1 MPPRVQGSP
10 YSVGATQ
17 FSFKYDYEYPD
28 RINLTPGSP
37 THEKLKQLVFEKA
50 RDSYGVLSRRFTSWN
65 EIDKTLTAYIV
76 ADEKEEK
83 LKEGDERKP
92 ISIVV
97 PYSYATMETL
107 LTYMIAAFIQDPV
120 FRYEGVGPEDTIGS
134 ILLEQVIAKQCNRFA
149 LGLQLHTAFRD
160 SFAYGFGLLA
170 PYWQEIRGYRT
181 RAIEKAKFYLWG
193 MRRGT
198 ETIRERTEEVLFEGN
213 TCDNIDPY
221 RCLPDPN
228 YSIHEIQK
236 MDFFGWVDTVGLM
249 DLLTE
254 EKTSEDSF
262 NAKYLKDLSS
272 RRSSLFK
279 VEDSA
284 RNLQTGGRD
293 RFEISENIAKP
304 VDRIN
309 MFVKL
314 IPKDYGL
321 PGDEFNRRGE
331 YPEKWFFQ
339 LGADQILLRAKSL
352 GLDHDMFPVVSC
364 APDYDGRSIAP
375 ISRLELVNGLQTTLN
390 FMFNSHVANVRK
402 AINDMLIVD
411 PYMVNMDDMRQPG
424 PGKLVRLRR
433 SAWGRGVKDV
443 VTQLAITDV
452 TANNMGDARGIM
464 DMMDRASAATHN
476 LMGVMRPGSERRS
489 AAEFEGT
496 QGAALNRL
504 ERIAKI
510 TGLQMMQPLGYMF
523 ASHTQQFMEQSTY
536 IKASGDHLKRLMAE
550 FGVKSGDP
558 IQIDPLKLL
567 IDYDVIV
574 RDGSVPGGN
583 FSQNWIQLFQIAASQ
598 PTVGQRVD
606 LFRVFKYIARNLGAK
621 DVDQFEIQGQPQ
633 QIPQMNIKTMPDE
646 QVAQE
651 AQKGN
656 IIPFGV
662 TQ

>member
-1 MPPRVQGSP
+1 
-10 YSVGATQ
+10 
-17 FSFKYDYEYPD
+17 
-28 RINLTPGSP
+28 
-37 THEKLKQLVFEKA
+37 
-50 RDSYGVLSRRFTSWN
+50 
-65 EIDKTLTAYIV
+65 
-76 ADEKEEK
+76 
-83 LKEGDERKP
+83 
-92 ISIVV
+92 
-97 PYSYATMETL
+97 
-107 LTYMIAAFIQDPV
+107 
-120 FRYEGVGPEDTIGS
+120 
-134 ILLEQVIAKQCNRFA
+134 
-149 LGLQLHTAFRD
+149 
-160 SFAYGFGLLA
+160 
-170 PYWQEIRGYRT
+170 
-181 RAIEKAKFYLWG
+181 
-193 MRRGT
+193 
-198 ETIRERTEEVLFEGN
+198 
-213 TCDNIDPY
+213 
-221 RCLPDPN
+221 
-228 YSIHEIQK
+228 
-236 MDFFGWVDTVGLM
+236 
-249 DLLTE
+249 
-254 EKTSEDSF
+254 
-262 NAKYLKDLSS
+262 
-272 RRSSLFK
+272 
-279 VEDSA
+279 
-284 RNLQTGGRD
+284 
-293 RFEISENIAKP
+293 
-304 VDRIN
+304 
-309 MFVKL
+309 
-314 IPKDYGL
+314 
-321 PGDEFNRRGE
+321 
-331 YPEKWFFQ
+331 
-339 LGADQILLRAKSL
+339 
-352 GLDHDMFPVVSC
+352 
-364 APDYDGRSIAP
+364 
-375 ISRLELVNGLQTTLN
+375 
-390 FMFNSHVANVRK
+390 MFNSHVANVRK

-443 VTQLAITDV
+443 VTQLAISDV

-550 FGVKSGDP
+550 FGVKPGDP

-621 DVDQFEIQGQPQ
+621 DVDQFELPAQAQ
-633 QIPQMNIKTMPDE
+633 QIPPMNIQTMPDE

-656 IIPFGV
+656 IIPFGAN
-662 TQ
+662 Q